1 MQDGASRVA
10 GPGVPAREVVIRV
23 RGLHVGFGGRP
34 VLNGVDLDVYRGETL
49 VVLGGS
55 GSGKS
60 TLLRAMIGAEEPDA
74 GEVEVLGRRI
84 YEVPEGELAAVKKR
98 FGVLF
103 QSGALYN
110 SMTVGENIALPLRE
124 HTDLD
129 EAIIRIIVK
138 MKLELV
144 GLRDFE
150 ALMPSQLSGGMKK
163 RVGLARA
170 LALDPE
176 IIFYDEPGAGLD
188 PIVAGVIDKLIADLS
203 RKLGVTSVVVTH
215 EMGSAFRIADRMV
228 MLYEGKIVAAGPPE
242 EFREPSDPLVRQF
255 VRGEPDGPI
264 PLRRSKVSY
273 EEDLLA

>member
-1 MQDGASRVA
+1 MEPFPSHSR
-10 GPGVPAREVVIRV
+10 GTREAVIRI
-23 RGLHVGFGGRP
+23 RDLHVAFGGRP
-34 VLNGVDLDVYRGETL
+34 VLAGVDLDVYRGETL
-49 VVLGGS
+49 VILGGS

-60 TLLRAMIGAEEPDA
+60 TILRVLIGALRPDS
-74 GEVEVLGRRI
+74 GKVDVLDREIHRLD
-84 YEVPEGELAAVKKR
+84 EDALTSVKRR
-98 FGVLF
+98 FGILF

-110 SMTVGENIALPLRE
+110 SMTVADNIALPLRE

-129 EAIIRIIVK
+129 EGIIRIMVK

-150 ALMPSQLSGGMKK
+150 SLMPAHLSGGMRK

-188 PIVAGVIDKLIADLS
+188 PIVAGVIDKLIMDLS

-215 EMGSAFRIADRMV
+215 EMGSAFRIATRMV
-228 MLYEGKIVAAGPPE
+228 MLYEGRIVADGTPE
-242 EFREPSDPLVRQF
+242 EFRNSTDPLVRQF
-255 VRGEPDGPI
+255 VNGEPDGPI
-264 PLRRSKVSY
+264 PLRRSKVDY